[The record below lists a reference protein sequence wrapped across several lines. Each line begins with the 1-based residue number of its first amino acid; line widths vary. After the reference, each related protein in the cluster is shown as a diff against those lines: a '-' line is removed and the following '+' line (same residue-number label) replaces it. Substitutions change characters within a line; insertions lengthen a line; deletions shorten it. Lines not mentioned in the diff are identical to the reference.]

1 MTTLIVL
8 FNLKPG
14 VSVEEYE
21 TFARTTDL
29 PIVRKLPS
37 VASFEVYKSSG
48 LMGGGAAPYQY
59 VEIIQLKSL
68 EGLGKDASTP
78 TMKEVAGAFRKLA
91 DDPKFMVTELI

>member
-14 VSVEEYE
+14 VTAEEYE

-37 VASFEVYKSSG
+37 VTSFEVYKSSG
-48 LMGGGAAPYQY
+48 LMGGGTAPYQY
-59 VEIIQLKSL
+59 VELINLKSL
-68 EGLGKDASTP
+68 EGLGKDVATP
-78 TMKEVAGAFRKLA
+78 TMKEVAAAFQKLA
-91 DDPKFMVTELI
+91 DSPKFMVTELI